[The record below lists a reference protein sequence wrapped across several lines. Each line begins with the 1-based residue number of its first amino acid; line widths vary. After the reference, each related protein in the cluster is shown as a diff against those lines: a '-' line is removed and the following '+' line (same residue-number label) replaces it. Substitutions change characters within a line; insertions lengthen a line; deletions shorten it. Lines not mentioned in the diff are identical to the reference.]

1 MLSVIKIW
9 PKLVL
14 LLCINVSGFAQ
25 YNMPT
30 TAKDS
35 ASIHWF
41 SAYAGS
47 RFLKLPDCSPTA
59 FFCRMENKLNPT
71 NKRLLVF
78 RLGTLEYTN
87 RMEYAPYLQ
96 GSVFPYK

>member
-1 MLSVIKIW
+1 MLTLNKIW
-9 PKLVL
+9 FTFIL
-14 LLCINVSGFAQ
+14 LFCIKVSGFAQ

-30 TAKDS
+30 STKDS

-87 RMEYAPYLQ
+87 RLEYASYLQ